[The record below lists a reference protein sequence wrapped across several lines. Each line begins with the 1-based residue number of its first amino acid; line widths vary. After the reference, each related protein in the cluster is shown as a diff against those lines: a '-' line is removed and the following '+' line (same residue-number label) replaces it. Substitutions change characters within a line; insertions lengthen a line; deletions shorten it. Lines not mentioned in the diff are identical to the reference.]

1 MSIFLHFINSWRTNK
16 SSWPELVWVQGE
28 VAVETIERENPSLNA
43 IIVPEG
49 SSVIT
54 NVDCSRVWVWVNA
67 QNIVKKTPVVG

>member
-1 MSIFLHFINSWRTNK
+1 MSSCEETG
-16 SSWPELVWVQGE
+16 LVGVQGE

-49 SSVIT
+49 SGVIL

-67 QNIVKKTPVVG
+67 KNIVKKTPVIG

>member
-1 MSIFLHFINSWRTNK
+1 MSSCEETVSGK
-16 SSWPELVWVQGE
+16 TSWPELVGVQGE